1 MWQIGDKLN
10 DIPAYTSGCH
20 AIGVTIPP
28 LSWVDDLAIPVAVTD
43 PAMLIPV
50 VQEVIRVL
58 HDTFRTHG
66 MTMNFE
72 EGKSETVIMYRGAGA
87 AKLRTALFDT
97 ERQPKI
103 IVSTPSHILS
113 MRVVA
118 TYRHLGARF
127 MMDADIDYEI
137 KLRMSMARQA
147 FEELKR
153 PLFLN
158 HNIPLKG
165 RLQLYNSLVV
175 SRLMYGSAIW
185 ADVPRTAQLQLDS
198 VVIDHQRRMAGI
210 GFWNGAE
217 MTDDELRHHLEV
229 SPFRVTWAC
238 DRLIYLQHVA
248 QHAAPFHKTGL
259 LLEFATSKGW
269 LWEVATDIA
278 WMSTLVELPFEF
290 DFPNLQWQN
299 IWDVLSTCTRWKASV
314 RRAERK
320 HVLQERIA
328 RDVQY
333 YHGLIVQEL
342 VHFGLDVWKGDDL
355 ADPEAPKFGC
365 AHCDCSFRTKQACAA
380 HAYQKHKIMSDERPY
395 IQSTNCPGCLRDFHT
410 TWRLQ
415 QHLKYHPNGCW
426 DRVHGAR
433 LPDTPVKISLPEHLK
448 HVKRLPAVRRLH
460 GPLRPTSTQRQRI
473 SLNQRISAL
482 RLEGAHE
489 FAWWHPERDPILVHT
504 AVEAFNDCLRQWCA
518 QVAPDEVSFHNLFFA
533 TIFALPAPELL
544 GGRLFVHWVE
554 TGFL

>member
-50 VQEVIRVL
+50 VQEVITVL

-153 PLFLN
+153 PLFSEPQ
-158 HNIPLKG
+158 HPPERASSIVQQSGGDPG
-165 RLQLYNSLVV
+165 SCTGVQSG
-175 SRLMYGSAIW
+175 LMF
-185 ADVPRTAQLQLDS
+185 PEHAQLQLDS

-217 MTDDELRHHLEV
+217 MTDDEFRHHLEV

-238 DRLIYLQHVA
+238 NRLIYLQHVA

-355 ADPEAPKFGC
+355 
-365 AHCDCSFRTKQACAA
+365 S
-380 HAYQKHKIMSDERPY
+380 
-395 IQSTNCPGCLRDFHT
+395 
-410 TWRLQ
+410 
-415 QHLKYHPNGCW
+415 
-426 DRVHGAR
+426 
-433 LPDTPVKISLPEHLK
+433 
-448 HVKRLPAVRRLH
+448 
-460 GPLRPTSTQRQRI
+460 
-473 SLNQRISAL
+473 
-482 RLEGAHE
+482 
-489 FAWWHPERDPILVHT
+489 
-504 AVEAFNDCLRQWCA
+504 
-518 QVAPDEVSFHNLFFA
+518 
-533 TIFALPAPELL
+533 
-544 GGRLFVHWVE
+544 
-554 TGFL
+554 